1 MFITN
6 IGIPGTILLLLG
18 SFLIIAIFTSKKTI
32 PFLQRMFSL
41 GWVKNRLKRE
51 GREDEVE
58 VDQTEKEDIVIPRS
72 KPVVEQPDEQ
82 PEMDDY
88 EEFDTEAE
96 LLKAEAKENRK
107 TVPGYE
113 EEEVAAADDL
123 VVTIAKGDDDPIN
136 EKTEEINTPELGD
149 EEDAG
154 FTVEVAAGNDETY
167 DASAWVRMI
176 PVWIFPVMYSLPW
189 TC

>member
-1 MFITN
+1 M
-6 IGIPGTILLLLG
+6 
-18 SFLIIAIFTSKKTI
+18 
-32 PFLQRMFSL
+32 R
-41 GWVKNRLKRE
+41 
-51 GREDEVE
+51 VE

-96 LLKAEAKENRK
+96 LLEKRK
-107 TVPGYE
+107 KTQTVPEYE

-136 EKTEEINTPELGD
+136 EKTEEINTPELG
-149 EEDAG
+149 G
-154 FTVEVAAGNDETY
+154 
-167 DASAWVRMI
+167 
-176 PVWIFPVMYSLPW
+176 
-189 TC
+189 

>member
-82 PEMDDY
+82 PKWMI
-88 EEFDTEAE
+88 TKS
-96 LLKAEAKENRK
+96 LIRRLNCWRPKGKK
-107 TVPGYE
+107 TVKQNRISG
-113 EEEVAAADDL
+113 
-123 VVTIAKGDDDPIN
+123 GR
-136 EKTEEINTPELGD
+136 GR
-149 EEDAG
+149 
-154 FTVEVAAGNDETY
+154 
-167 DASAWVRMI
+167 W
-176 PVWIFPVMYSLPW
+176 
-189 TC
+189 